1 MKNNKSVL
9 ALFLEFHL
17 RPLSLCHVATTLIK
31 IFQSHFLFFLIHF
44 SSLIRSQQQRK
55 KKDASRHLTKCKYKF
70 SRVRSYLSIKVSWYS
85 FVYSASLHIEI
96 RKSFLSSEA
105 ATKHISVSI
114 YSHLTISHPDC
125 LFLRKKIWYYVAWKA
140 F

>member
-1 MKNNKSVL
+1 MKNNKSIL

-31 IFQSHFLFFLIHF
+31 TFQSHFLFFLIHF

-55 KKDASRHLTKCKYKF
+55 KRDASRHLIKCKYKF

-85 FVYSASLHIEI
+85 FVYSTSLQIEI
-96 RKSFLSSEA
+96 NKSLYYLRQLQNIFQYQYCAKKYDIMLRE
-105 ATKHISVSI
+105 KHFRWQQ
-114 YSHLTISHPDC
+114 L
-125 LFLRKKIWYYVAWKA
+125 
-140 F
+140 